1 MDPTPQHR
9 SPSAPNGSRPGG
21 ADGPPPPPEALTRRL
36 SAPGPKRILALDGGG
51 IRGIITL
58 GFLARIEAVLR
69 ERSGNPHMVLA
80 DYFDLIGGTSTG
92 ALLATAFSL
101 GWPVERAARMYREL
115 AGSIFR
121 PRRSMLGPLAG
132 LVGARFDQRPL
143 EEVLHREIG
152 DLRLDSPE
160 LRTGLVVV
168 AKRADTA
175 SVWQLTN
182 VPGHRFYEMNRR
194 LALWELLRA
203 SSAAPTFFDPQ
214 RIRDVGDGNAAVFV
228 DGGVSMHANPALQL
242 FMVAAL
248 DGFGLRWPLGEDR
261 LLLCSVGTGGFKIP
275 PAADSITGYRQLQWL
290 SQLMVHLLED
300 ASDLGQTL
308 LQWMSRSPTAR
319 PIDRQIG
326 DLSGDLMTPEP
337 LLTYLRYDVLLSE
350 ETLAG
355 LGLRFTPEELAG
367 IRSIAGARHVG
378 QMEVVGKAAAR
389 WVEPHHFAPVFNPWV
404 GAAL

>member
-1 MDPTPQHR
+1 MDPSLHLPTR
-9 SPSAPNGSRPGG
+9 SANGAASGAPGG
-21 ADGPPPPPEALTRRL
+21 APPSPEALARRL

-51 IRGIITL
+51 IRGIISL
-58 GFLARIEAVLR
+58 GFLARIEALLR
-69 ERSGNPHMVLA
+69 EQSGNPELVLS

-101 GWPVERAARMYREL
+101 GWPVERAARMYRDL
-115 AGSIFR
+115 ADIIFR
-121 PRRSMLGPLAG
+121 PRRSVLGPLAG

-143 EEVLHREIG
+143 EDVLHREIG
-152 DLRLDSPE
+152 DLRLDSPK

-182 VPGHRFYEMNRR
+182 VPGHRFYEMNRH

-203 SSAAPTFFDPQ
+203 SSAAPTFFEPQ
-214 RIRDVGDGNAAVFV
+214 RIRDVGDGNEAVFV
-228 DGGVSMHANPALQL
+228 DGGVSMHANPALQM
-242 FMVAAL
+242 FMVASL
-248 DGFGLRWPLGEDR
+248 EGFGLQWPLGEER
-261 LLLCSVGTGGFKIP
+261 ILLCSVGTGGYKVP
-275 PAADSITGYRQLQWL
+275 PAADSIVGYRQLQWM
-290 SQLMVHLLED
+290 SQLMVHLLQD

-326 DLSGDLMTPEP
+326 DLSGDLMTREP
-337 LLTYLRYDVLLSE
+337 LLTYLRYDVSLAE
-350 ETLAG
+350 ETLAE
-355 LGLRFTPEELAG
+355 LGLRFSPQDLAG

-378 QMEVVGKAAAR
+378 QMEEVGKAAAR
-389 WVEPHHFAPVFNPWV
+389 WVEPHHFAPVFAP
-404 GAAL
+404 GAGAPA

>member
-1 MDPTPQHR
+1 MDPSLHLPTR
-9 SPSAPNGSRPGG
+9 SANGAASGAPGG
-21 ADGPPPPPEALTRRL
+21 APPSPEALTRRL

-51 IRGIITL
+51 IRGIISL
-58 GFLARIEAVLR
+58 GFLARIEALLR
-69 ERSGNPHMVLA
+69 EQSGNPELVLS

-101 GWPVERAARMYREL
+101 GWPVERAARMYRDL
-115 AGSIFR
+115 ADIIFR
-121 PRRSMLGPLAG
+121 PRRSVLGPLAG

-143 EEVLHREIG
+143 EDVLHREIG
-152 DLRLDSPE
+152 DLRLDSPK

-182 VPGHRFYEMNRR
+182 VPGHRFYEMNRH

-203 SSAAPTFFDPQ
+203 SSAAPTFFEPQ
-214 RIRDVGDGNAAVFV
+214 RIRDVGDGNEAVFV
-228 DGGVSMHANPALQL
+228 DGGVSMHTNPALQM
-242 FMVAAL
+242 FMVASL
-248 DGFGLRWPLGEDR
+248 EGFGLQWPLGEER
-261 LLLCSVGTGGFKIP
+261 ILLCSVGTGGYKVP
-275 PAADSITGYRQLQWL
+275 PAADSIVGYRQLQWM
-290 SQLMVHLLED
+290 SQLMVHLLQD

-326 DLSGDLMTPEP
+326 DLSGDLMTREP
-337 LLTYLRYDVLLSE
+337 LLTYLRYDVSLAE
-350 ETLAG
+350 ETLAE
-355 LGLRFTPEELAG
+355 LGLRFSPQDLAG

-378 QMEVVGKAAAR
+378 QMEEVGKAAAR
-389 WVEPHHFAPVFNPWV
+389 WVEPHHFAPVFAP
-404 GAAL
+404 GAGAPA